1 MSHRQEQIQC
11 YIPSSSQPTLTHV
24 SRCITLKPEA
34 RGWKDPDFKANLS
47 YLMRP
52 HLKNQTKS
60 KKKRENILNGWIMYH
75 VKSAWMKASQMK
87 ASRSFRW
94 KSSASQLIITRNVR
108 ALFFFFPCVFQAS
121 LSLLIDRVVFHQ
133 LILLNLHLEQKLSEN
148 DGGVRR
154 HGRWYC
160 VRLSKSGTFRGAW
173 HTPMTTETDWIIDN
187 SKSYR
192 RGLLTIFTTEKWYV
206 FEEICMFNRIL
217 NITHVMHMYIKNI
230 TWDMS
235 LICTTLHSHISILK

>member
-94 KSSASQLIITRNVR
+94 KSSASQLIITRKVR
-108 ALFFFFPCVFQAS
+108 ALFFF
-121 LSLLIDRVVFHQ
+121 LSLYISSFFESPDWQSGLSPTHFTKFASRTEALRERWWGQETRQVV
-133 LILLNLHLEQKLSEN
+133 L
-148 DGGVRR
+148 R
-154 HGRWYC
+154 
-160 VRLSKSGTFRGAW
+160 TF
-173 HTPMTTETDWIIDN
+173 
-187 SKSYR
+187 
-192 RGLLTIFTTEKWYV
+192 V
-206 FEEICMFNRIL
+206 
-217 NITHVMHMYIKNI
+217 
-230 TWDMS
+230 
-235 LICTTLHSHISILK
+235 